1 MEMTTDTGAGEH
13 IIYDRYKE
21 LKAFEESKAG
31 VKGVVDA
38 GIRKIP
44 RMFVRPQ
51 DELTEDLA
59 GHTEHSGSSIFE
71 TPKIDLQGVD
81 QIDRREEII
90 HEIRCASETFGFFQL
105 VNHGVPVSVMS
116 EIINGVKRFHE
127 QDTDIKKLLH
137 LNGLVGGVNFGSN
150 FDLYV
155 SKYAN
160 WRDTLKCNLL
170 SPEPLDPQEIPATC
184 RDIAVEYGKHMM
196 KLSHTLTELLS
207 EALGLQKDHLR
218 KMDCNECLS
227 MNGHYYPACPEPE
240 LTLGT
245 SKHSDPTFFT
255 ILLQDYIGGLQFL
268 HQNHWF
274 NVKPIPGT
282 FVVNIGDILQLI
294 SNGKLKSVE
303 HRVLANRVGP
313 RISVACFVR
322 PSINS
327 SAKLY
332 GPIEEL
338 LSEDNPPIYRA
349 TTFKEYTSH
358 SRSKGMNGVSA
369 LNYFKLCSFA

>member
-1 MEMTTDTGAGEH
+1 MEIITGVREH
-13 IIYDRYKE
+13 LIYDRFQE

-44 RMFVRPQ
+44 RVFVRPQ

-59 GHTEHSGSSIFE
+59 AHIEHSCSSFE
-71 TPKIDLQGVD
+71 TPNIDLQGVD
-81 QIDRREEII
+81 QKDQREEII
-90 HEIRCASETFGFFQL
+90 REIRYASETLGFFQL
-105 VNHGVPVSVMS
+105 VNHGVPVNVMP
-116 EIINGVKRFHE
+116 EIMNGVKRFHE

-137 LNGLVGGVNFGSN
+137 LNGLVGGVNFGRN

-160 WRDTLKCNLL
+160 RRDTFKCNFL
-170 SPEPLDPQEIPATC
+170 STKPLDPQEIPDTC
-184 RDIAVEYGKHMM
+184 
-196 KLSHTLTELLS
+196 
-207 EALGLQKDHLR
+207 R

-255 ILLQDYIGGLQFL
+255 ILLQDYIGGLHFL

-294 SNGKLKSVE
+294 SNDKLKSVE

-322 PSINS
+322 PSINTS
-327 SAKLY
+327 MKLY

-349 TTFKEYTSH
+349 LTFKEYTSH

-369 LNYFKLCSFA
+369 LNY